1 KVARMIDPCSRIE
14 KNKTAA
20 IKSGIY
26 AIKFDCSLFVV
37 LGLLYIIIKYIIG
50 MITARTLIMIVK
62 IFIVST
68 NIELS
73 NETTKIITIELK
85 PTTVIVFFFLSVL
98 SGFGPLEPTELKKFF
113 FVRTKV
119 TSPINIPIA
128 ATPNPR

>member
-1 KVARMIDPCSRIE
+1 MIDPCSRIE

-26 AIKFDCSLFVV
+26 AIKFDCSFFVV

-50 MITARTLIMIVK
+50 MITARTLII
-62 IFIVST
+62 
-68 NIELS
+68 IEL
-73 NETTKIITIELK
+73 IL
-85 PTTVIVFFFLSVL
+85 TTVIVFFFSAGL
-98 SGFGPLEPTELKKFF
+98 SGFGALEPTELKKFF

-128 ATPNPR
+128 ATPKPR